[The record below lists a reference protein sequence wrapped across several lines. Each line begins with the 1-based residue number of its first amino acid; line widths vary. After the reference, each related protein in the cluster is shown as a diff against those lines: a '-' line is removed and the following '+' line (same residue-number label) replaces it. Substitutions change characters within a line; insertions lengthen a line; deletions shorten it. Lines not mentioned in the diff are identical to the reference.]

1 MSLGLLLSVLA
12 LVLRARA
19 PAAAPPRRGR
29 APRPLRAP
37 SRQTNE
43 TNKRNKQTKHRETGR
58 AARALFALL
67 LFGTLRS
74 HLFTRTTGPY
84 RTRVH
89 YAYVVPYRSS
99 CSGRTNSFS
108 SRTNLGHRTTTRSVL
123 RSWARILA

>member
-1 MSLGLLLSVLA
+1 MSLAECSCVGPARPRAGRRPAARPAAAAPRGPS
-12 LVLRARA
+12 VLRADKQTK
-19 PAAAPPRRGR
+19 
-29 APRPLRAP
+29 
-37 SRQTNE
+37 QTNE
-43 TNKRNKQTKHRETGR
+43 TRETGR

>member
-1 MSLGLLLSVLA
+1 MF
-12 LVLRARA
+12 LVHLRARA

-29 APRPLRAP
+29 APRPGAGPSVLRADK
-37 SRQTNE
+37 QTN
-43 TNKRNKQTKHRETGR
+43 KHERPD
-58 AARALFALL
+58 ARPALFALL